1 MSTSKF
7 TSRSGFAEFWDQFR
21 RSALGLFGLGI
32 LAVLILIGSF
42 GQFLI
47 PFPGAT
53 ENWRNIEFWQD
64 NPQAAP
70 PVWTNVP
77 WGKQAAASA
86 YLSDSKVEESV
97 LDGGIRQSKWSFDYE
112 FTADQAP
119 RDVIF
124 AFSGVG
130 QVPVILSVIRPDGAE
145 VELSREQLELAEGDL
160 TRFSVTN
167 SAAQP
172 MVDFVRTQNE
182 GLGATLQADIIK
194 PARILF
200 SQVRDDM
207 EDAPVALKGKY
218 TFVVTALYINEE
230 SKITAPSLRISGF
243 VSGLLG
249 TDISKRDLFTG
260 IVIGIRWA
268 LIIGLVT
275 SLITVLVGVLLGVIA
290 AYFGG
295 AIDWVLS
302 RLFEYFYMM
311 PVIPFMIVIA
321 AIFKFTIWHLI
332 GLIVIFSWV
341 GAYKPVYGMAL
352 QIKEEVFV
360 EASRALGSSNWR
372 IILKHIFPMVL
383 PYSFAVMALSIPGVI
398 VYEATVSI
406 LGLGDPSIVTWGQ
419 ILHDAEGQGAVIN
432 NLWWWVVPP
441 GLMIAVMGM
450 AFVFLG
456 TALDKILQPKLKT
469 R

>member
-1 MSTSKF
+1 MSTFKSQ
-7 TSRSGFAEFWDQFR
+7 SGLAEFWEQFR
-21 RSALGLFGLGI
+21 RSTLGLVGLGI
-32 LAVLILIGSF
+32 LFILLLLGAF
-42 GQFLI
+42 GQYLV

-53 ENWRNIEFWQD
+53 ENWRNIDFWQD
-64 NPQAAP
+64 NPSAAP

-77 WGKQAAASA
+77 WGKQAPVSSYLTEAE
-86 YLSDSKVEESV
+86 YELSD
-97 LDGGIRQSKWSFDYE
+97 LDGTAKRAVWSFPYD

-119 RDVIF
+119 RDLIF
-124 AFSGVG
+124 AFAGTG
-130 QVPVILSVIRPDGAE
+130 QIPVILTVTRPDGLE
-145 VELSREQLELAEGDL
+145 VELSREQMDLSTGEL
-160 TRFSVTN
+160 TRFSVSN

-172 MVDFVRTQNE
+172 VVEFVRAHEEDLAN
-182 GLGATLQADIIK
+182 TLRADIIK
-194 PARILF
+194 PVVFVF
-200 SQVRDDM
+200 SQIEPSM
-207 EDAPVALKGKY
+207 SEKPVALKGRY
-218 TFVVTALYINEE
+218 TFTLTALYFSEE
-230 SKITAPSLRISGF
+230 AKVETPTVRVAGF

-260 IVIGIRWA
+260 VIIGIRWA
-268 LIIGLVT
+268 LIIGLIT

-295 AIDWVLS
+295 TLDWVLS
-302 RLFEYFYMM
+302 RVFEYFYMM
-311 PVIPFMIVIA
+311 PLIPFMIVIA

-360 EASRALGSSNWR
+360 EASKALGSSHWR
-372 IILKHIFPMVL
+372 IILRHIFPTVL
-383 PYSFAVMALSIPGVI
+383 PYSFAAMALSIPGVI

-441 GLMIAVMGM
+441 GLMIALMGM
-450 AFVFLG
+450 SFVFLG

>member
-1 MSTSKF
+1 M
-7 TSRSGFAEFWDQFR
+7 SRSPSLSGLAEFWNQFR
-21 RSALGLFGLGI
+21 RSTLGLVGLGI
-32 LAVLILIGSF
+32 LTVLILLGMF
-42 GQFLI
+42 GQYFV

-77 WGKQAAASA
+77 WGKQSAASA
-86 YLSDSKVEESV
+86 FLTDSSYEEVE
-97 LDGGIRQSKWSFDYE
+97 LDGGVKQASWTFNYD
-112 FTADQAP
+112 FQADQAP

-124 AFSGVG
+124 AFEGTG
-130 QVPVILSVIRPDGAE
+130 QVPVIIKVVRPDGQVAE
-145 VELSREQLELAEGDL
+145 VSREQMELADGEL

-167 SAAQP
+167 TGAQA
-172 MVDFVRTQNE
+172 VIEFVRGLNE
-182 GLGATLQADIIK
+182 TVASTLHPDIIK
-194 PARILF
+194 PTRVLF
-200 SQVRDDM
+200 SQISETM
-207 EDAPVALKGKY
+207 EDRPVAAKGKY
-218 TFVVTALYINEE
+218 QFIVSALYFNPDV
-230 SKITAPSLRISGF
+230 KLKAPSVRISGY

-260 IVIGIRWA
+260 MIIGIRWA

-275 SLITVLVGVLLGVIA
+275 SLITVLVGVLLGVMA

-295 AIDWVLS
+295 AVDWVLS

-360 EASRALGSSNWR
+360 EASRALGASSWR
-372 IILKHIFPMVL
+372 IILRHIFPMVL

-419 ILHDAEGQGAVIN
+419 VLHDAEGQGAVIN

-441 GLMIAVMGM
+441 GLMIALMGM
-450 AFVFLG
+450 SFVFLG